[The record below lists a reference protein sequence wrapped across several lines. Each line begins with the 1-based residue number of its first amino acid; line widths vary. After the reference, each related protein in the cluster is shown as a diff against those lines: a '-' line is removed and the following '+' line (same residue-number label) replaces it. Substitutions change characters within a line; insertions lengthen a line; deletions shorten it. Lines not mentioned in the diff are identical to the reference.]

1 MGWQGEGGGVK
12 KVEIW
17 GDVIYGWSLS
27 KKIFNSS
34 FLYFFYEGLKYDPIS
49 IKYVSQDLFYKFWNK
64 IELETYLEQ
73 KSTACLT
80 EYQGKESF
88 SHKIMRNRCSDRE
101 IVANLNFDLIPFNL
115 GYIQVP
121 WNWNLKYEK

>member
-1 MGWQGEGGGVK
+1 MFFCFG
-12 KVEIW
+12 
-17 GDVIYGWSLS
+17 
-27 KKIFNSS
+27 NH
-34 FLYFFYEGLKYDPIS
+34 FLFKYILAGCAQQTS
-49 IKYVSQDLFYKFWNK
+49 NMYHKTFFYKFWNK